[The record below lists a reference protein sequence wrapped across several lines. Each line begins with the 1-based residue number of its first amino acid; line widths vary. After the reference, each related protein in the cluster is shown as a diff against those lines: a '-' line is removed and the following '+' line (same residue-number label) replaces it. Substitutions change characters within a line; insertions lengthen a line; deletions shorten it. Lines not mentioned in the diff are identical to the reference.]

1 MRVREMLTYL
11 AAALPRVASP
21 AARLLALQC
30 ALRAD
35 VFARV
40 RLPAGLLRGMR
51 LHGRREP
58 WEELADSGWLEM
70 PDLKPARLEVRLHD
84 AAILDQI
91 PGRRERRRAAHWALS
106 PLPMLLPPAAPPAL
120 RLTALALAAH
130 SSGQILHRIDMDTL
144 AHLCGHSPHQ
154 TAELLDRLT
163 RAHILAA
170 WHRHRDTDE
179 VLWQLPDEHAPST
192 LRYAPCSDACSGI
205 DTTNRRHNSSP

>member
-1 MRVREMLTYL
+1 MRVQEMLTYL

-51 LHGRREP
+51 LHGRREL

-91 PGRRERRRAAHWALS
+91 PGRRERCRAAHWALS
-106 PLPMLLPPAAPPAL
+106 PPPMLLPSAAPPAL
-120 RLTALALAAH
+120 RLTALALAVH

-163 RAHILAA
+163 RAHILVA

-179 VLWQLPDEHAPST
+179 VLWRLPDEYAPST
-192 LRYAPCSDACSGI
+192 LRYAPCSDACTDHEAQLEQKTSRG
-205 DTTNRRHNSSP
+205 

>member
-1 MRVREMLTYL
+1 MLTYL

-35 VFARV
+35 GFARV

-51 LHGRREP
+51 LHNRREP

-70 PDLKPARLEVRLHD
+70 PDLKPARLDVRLHD

-130 SSGQILHRIDMDTL
+130 SSGQIFHRIDMDTL

-163 RAHILAA
+163 HAHILTA
-170 WHRHRDTDE
+170 WHPHRDTDE

-192 LRYAPCSDACSGI
+192 LRYTPCSDACSSHEAQLEQKTSLG
-205 DTTNRRHNSSP
+205 